1 MRCASLA
8 AVGRSGGRRVAIGSV
23 GALLYAHF
31 LLYAYL
37 NRAPLSVVLHAPA
50 TGAPTPP
57 PAAIQEHAEPH
68 DHEVIAIQAH
78 AEPADLVAVDSANC
92 AASGSHSCSA
102 CLRIRA
108 RKQPNDSGVRCV
120 WCSSPAGCRGYV
132 KGTREWPC
140 SDAIRSGGGYPGGS
154 RCVKGGRTA
163 RLAQASATMVATSSA
178 ATPRASSS
186 ALLLSAPVLAAAA
199 AVDEDLAKGATVDE
213 ELAKGAAADEL
224 PRVESLWLAQPA
236 TRVEDSFPIG
246 NGQLGAL
253 VYGRPWQDALI
264 LNEESLF
271 AGPPPSRAAHD
282 AFTRGLEER
291 ADAGRAMRRHMADGD
306 ARGAEAAAA
315 KLPLGKVHSYEFLG
329 TLGLRLSASGAELGA
344 RADVVEYRRVL
355 DLESAIATVRF
366 QSGACT

>member
-1 MRCASLA
+1 MDGQHKGCGASLA
-8 AVGRSGGRRVAIGSV
+8 AVGRAGRRRVAIGSV

-108 RKQPNDSGVRCV
+108 RKQPIDSGVRCV
-120 WCSSPAGCRGYV
+120 WCSSMAGCRGYV
-132 KGTREWPC
+132 KGTQWPC

-163 RLAQASATMVATSSA
+163 RLAQASATKVATSSSSASSA
-178 ATPRASSS
+178 AMPRASSS

-199 AVDEDLAKGATVDE
+199 VDE
-213 ELAKGAAADEL
+213 ELTKGAAADEL

-246 NGQLGAL
+246 NGRLGAL
-253 VYGRPWQDALI
+253 VYGRPWKDALS

-282 AFTRGLEER
+282 EFTRGLEER
-291 ADAGRAMRRHMADGD
+291 ADAGRGM
-306 ARGAEAAAA
+306 
-315 KLPLGKVHSYEFLG
+315 
-329 TLGLRLSASGAELGA
+329 
-344 RADVVEYRRVL
+344 
-355 DLESAIATVRF
+355 
-366 QSGACT
+366 C